1 MNIADLIAHTRL
13 LLGDSSADDPFYPDG
28 EIMFWLT
35 EAHIETAYRIGYLT
49 NPELPP
55 HLNDPPDIPPRYL
68 YALPLFAAMRG
79 FQKAGDQQSVQL
91 YEQQFDSLV
100 QQLRRESV
108 LTHTHDGVVSEH
120 TDAGPDYQQPVVP
133 GHPGTPQ
140 NVNVTDRSD
149 RKLGQTEITN
159 AVDIADRPQ
168 RQLGQVTIPDLD
180 VQFPEQMDITDRYQR
195 ALGTVTV
202 DNFDGTVDLADRPE
216 RQLGQVELADNPNRN
231 FGQVTLAEPAYL
243 YLGADP
249 EHGVRTIDIEPT
261 ELYVRSG
268 MRPHRHTLAVYND
281 GAGPVYW
288 GGYDVTV
295 DTGFPLLPGDS
306 FVVHFRPGN
315 VDPVDVWAVAPS
327 PTNVRVLDLF

>member
-13 LLGDSSADDPFYPDG
+13 LLGDSSADDPFYPDA
-28 EIMFWLT
+28 EIMLWLT
-35 EAHIETAYRIGYLT
+35 ESHIETAYRIGYLT

-120 TDAGPDYQQPVVP
+120 SDTGPDHQQPVVP

-159 AVDIADRPQ
+159 AVDIADRP
-168 RQLGQVTIPDLD
+168 
-180 VQFPEQMDITDRYQR
+180 
-195 ALGTVTV
+195 
-202 DNFDGTVDLADRPE
+202 E

-231 FGQVTLAEPAYL
+231 LGQVTLSEPGYL
-243 YLGADP
+243 YLAADP